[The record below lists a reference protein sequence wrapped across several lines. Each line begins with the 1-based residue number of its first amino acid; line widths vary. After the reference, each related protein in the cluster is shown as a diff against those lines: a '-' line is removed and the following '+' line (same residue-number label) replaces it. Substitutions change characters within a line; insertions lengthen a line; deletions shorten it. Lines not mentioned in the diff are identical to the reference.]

1 MDDPGLW
8 LWIWL
13 AAAVLFGVG
22 EIVVAGSFF
31 LAPFAA
37 GAVAAALVAAVDG
50 PLVVQWGLF
59 VGVSLGAFL
68 ALRPLARRLD
78 ALDPADGIGARR
90 LIGEQARIVQAIPEG
105 SHDLGLA
112 MIGREEWRVE
122 SLDGHA
128 IPVGTVTRVVEVRGT
143 RAVVV
148 PLDRAGPPPALSDP
162 PPPD

>member
-1 MDDPGLW
+1 MDDPGVW

-37 GAVAAALVAAVDG
+37 GAVAAALVAAVEG

-78 ALDPADGIGARR
+78 AIDPVDGIGARR
-90 LIGEQARIVQAIPEG
+90 LIGETARVIEAIPAG

-122 SLDGHA
+122 SLDGQE
-128 IPVGTVTRVVEVRGT
+128 IPAGSLTRVVEVRGT

-148 PLDRAGPPPALSDP
+148 PIDLAGPPPALSDEP
-162 PPPD
+162 PHD